1 MMYPNRIDTPELSRI
16 KNNFALRDRINSE
29 NRDLILREKR
39 NPQLYFDSSSTNSS
53 LNENTLRG
61 LSYPLQLNGQGGL
74 STSYGYDRIGEAI
87 QEVLETRIGERI
99 GTPSLGIRE
108 LLFDTLTED
117 GEAQTIKR
125 QILAAVPYLEE
136 DTLNVSVSLGEGG
149 TCYIT
154 VRYAIPGTG
163 NVLTIRNRVES

>member
-1 MMYPNRIDTPELSRI
+1 MDYPNRIDTPELVRI
-16 KNNFALRDRINSE
+16 KNNFALRDRVNFE
-29 NRDLILREKR
+29 NREELLREKR
-39 NPQLYFDSSSTNSS
+39 NPRLYFDSASTNSS
-53 LNENTLRG
+53 LGENTLRG
-61 LSYPLQLNGQGGL
+61 LSYPLKLDGQGGL
-74 STSYGYDRIGEAI
+74 SVSYGYDRIGQAI

-99 GTPSLGIRE
+99 GSPSLGIRE

-154 VRYAIPGTG
+154 VRYAIPGT
-163 NVLTIRNRVES
+163 NNLLTIRSSVES